1 MGGAWN
7 ALKKSVNRTLKAIAR
22 DRFFTEEVLHTFN
35 CEVESISNNRSITS
49 SSDEINNYEALTPNY
64 ILLGYS
70 SSNYA
75 PGVFRVN
82 EINYRRK
89 IACHSSSNQRVL
101 ESLAQG
107 ISTNVNVGN
116 LFAIQTDNIPWTHWP
131 LSRIIK
137 IYPGVDGAVQTVRTV
152 KVKTLS
158 NRAAQNFAY

>member
-22 DRFFTEEVLHTFN
+22 DRFFTEEVLHTFT
-35 CEVESISNNRSITS
+35 CEVESISNNRFITS
-49 SSDEINNYEALTPNY
+49 SSDKINDYEAVTPNY

-82 EINYRRK
+82 EINYGRK
-89 IACHSSSNQRVL
+89 IACHSSSNQHVL

-116 LFAIQTDNIPWTHWP
+116 LFQTDNIPKTHWP
-131 LSRIIK
+131 LSRIID
-137 IYPGVDGAVQTVRTV
+137 IYPGVDGVVPAA

>member
-1 MGGAWN
+1 MGGAWK
-7 ALKKSVNRTLKAIAR
+7 ALIKSVNRTLKAIAR

-82 EINYRRK
+82 EINYRKKWR
-89 IACHSSSNQRVL
+89 
-101 ESLAQG
+101 
-107 ISTNVNVGN
+107 
-116 LFAIQTDNIPWTHWP
+116 AIQAATNMFWSLW
-131 LSRIIK
+131 LK
-137 IYPGVDGAVQTVRTV
+137 EYLQT
-152 KVKTLS
+152 
-158 NRAAQNFAY
+158 

>member
-1 MGGAWN
+1 MGGAWK
-7 ALKKSVNRTLKAIAR
+7 ALIKSVNRTLKAIAR

-89 IACHSSSNQRVL
+89 IACHSSSNQHVL
-101 ESLAQG
+101 ESLAQR
-107 ISTNVNVGN
+107 ISTNLNVGD
-116 LFAIQTDNIPWTHWP
+116 LVVIQTDNIPKTHWP
-131 LSRIIK
+131 LSRIIE
-137 IYPGVDGAVQTVRTV
+137 IYPGVDGVVPAA